1 MQVDIF
7 SNQASRKKKKIK
19 RRMLNT
25 LLGYTI
31 QRMKEKVSYTKLQ
44 SKRESYTKLQ
54 DAWIEVE
61 KYFDQRKG
69 IEKNEVLTNLNILN

>member
-1 MQVDIF
+1 
-7 SNQASRKKKKIK
+7 
-19 RRMLNT
+19 MLNT

-54 DAWIEVE
+54 DEWIEVE

-69 IEKNEVLTNLNILN
+69 IEKNEVLTNLNILH

>member
-31 QRMKEKVSYTKLQ
+31 QRMKEKVSYTKLL

>member
-1 MQVDIF
+1 
-7 SNQASRKKKKIK
+7 
-19 RRMLNT
+19 
-25 LLGYTI
+25 
-31 QRMKEKVSYTKLQ
+31 MKEKVSYTKLQ

-69 IEKNEVLTNLNILN
+69 IEKNEVLTNLNILH

>member
-1 MQVDIF
+1 
-7 SNQASRKKKKIK
+7 
-19 RRMLNT
+19 MLNT

-44 SKRESYTKLQ
+44 SKRESYIKLQ

-61 KYFDQRKG
+61 KYFDQSKG
-69 IEKNEVLTNLNILN
+69 IEKNEVLTNLNNAYSEFI

>member
-1 MQVDIF
+1 
-7 SNQASRKKKKIK
+7 
-19 RRMLNT
+19 MLNT

-44 SKRESYTKLQ
+44 RKRESYTKLQ

-69 IEKNEVLTNLNILN
+69 IEKNEVLTNLNILH

>member
-44 SKRESYTKLQ
+44 SKSYTKLQ
-54 DAWIEVE
+54 DACIEVE

-69 IEKNEVLTNLNILN
+69 IEKNEVLTNLNILH

>member
-44 SKRESYTKLQ
+44 SKRERYTKLQ

>member
-1 MQVDIF
+1 
-7 SNQASRKKKKIK
+7 
-19 RRMLNT
+19 MLNT

-69 IEKNEVLTNLNILN
+69 IEKNEVLTNLNTAYSEFI

>member
-1 MQVDIF
+1 
-7 SNQASRKKKKIK
+7 
-19 RRMLNT
+19 MLNT

-69 IEKNEVLTNLNILN
+69 IEKNEVLTNLNTAYSEFILHY